1 MPAVPSLL
9 QVNFFLVKALQIL
22 ILTFPGQ
29 TLAWDE
35 FQTQSAGNSPFR
47 QCGAGGVTPSVT
59 VSLDDMFASGSG
71 GSLPAFPTASTS
83 AFQTL
88 EKLLSALPQ
97 SQIVF
102 NSPIKEVSKYQL
114 VVCS

>member
-1 MPAVPSLL
+1 MKVLP
-9 QVNFFLVKALQIL
+9 IL

-35 FQTQSAGNSPFR
+35 FQTQSAGNFPFR

-102 NSPIKEVSKYQL
+102 NSPIKEVSQ
-114 VVCS
+114 S